1 MAKLSAFR
9 FVNLVTS
16 LKFSHRCADD
26 DNVCS
31 RISALA
37 VTKSLLVAYA
47 DNHYSII
54 NKTGQLQAF
63 FGQSTKHV
71 NNFVVSLKDN
81 FVSVSYNKKI
91 LITSMTGELIKTI
104 LIPGSIHISITKNG
118 VLYLANVRHGVHQST
133 DNGFTWELVFKT
145 VERCS
150 RVIKVEHTLAKNSS
164 VFWILEYN
172 DEFSSLRVYTIDQN
186 STARN
191 VSWVHVTLPETIQ
204 TDALNKITDLLYDCY
219 ISIMLYT
226 ATDESIHLFNV
237 NGEYCKRLLKLVD
250 VKIYG
255 AAFVVDYDLKLIFIR
270 QKHCEVTV
278 YKLIY

>member
-1 MAKLSAFR
+1 MAKFSAFR
-9 FVNLVTS
+9 HVNLVTS

-47 DNHYSII
+47 DNHYFII
-54 NKTGQLQAF
+54 NKTGQLQVF
-63 FGQSTKHV
+63 FEQSTKHV
-71 NNFVVSLKDN
+71 NNFVISLKDN
-81 FVSVSYNKKI
+81 FVSVSDNKKI
-91 LITSMTGELIKTI
+91 LITSMTGKLIKTI
-104 LIPGSIHISITKNG
+104 LILGSIHISITKNG
-118 VLYLANVRHGVHQST
+118 VLYLANVRHGVYQST

-145 VERCS
+145 VERCNH
-150 RVIKVEHTLAKNSS
+150 VIKVEHTLAKNSN

-172 DEFSSLRVYTIDQN
+172 EEFPSLRIYTIDHN
-186 STARN
+186 STAKK
-191 VSWVHVTLPETIQ
+191 VSWVQVTLPETIQ
-204 TDALNKITDLLYDCY
+204 TDALNSITDLLYDGY
-219 ISIMLYT
+219 ILLYIT
-226 ATDESIHLFNV
+226 SDHSIHLFNV

-255 AAFVVDYDLKLIFIR
+255 AGLVVDYDLKLIFIR
-270 QKHCEVTV
+270 QKRCEVTA